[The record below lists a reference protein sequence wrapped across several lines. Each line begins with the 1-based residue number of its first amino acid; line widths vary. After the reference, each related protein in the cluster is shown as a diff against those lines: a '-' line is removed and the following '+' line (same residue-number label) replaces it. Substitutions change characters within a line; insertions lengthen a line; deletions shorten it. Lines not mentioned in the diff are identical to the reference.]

1 MLLIILSWVYIVFTT
16 INLGFG
22 IDKLFK
28 LQNKDFVVTSVLGLF
43 ATTILASF
51 WAIFGRI
58 NVEFHCL
65 LLTLN
70 LLILLKFKNDIFS
83 IYSTFINELKSLSQN
98 LKYYLAII
106 TLCII
111 AQCSSI
117 PYVIDNESYYIQ
129 TIKWLNEYGFVKG
142 LVNLHFFLGQV
153 SGWHITQSAL
163 NFSFLYKNFN
173 DLSGFCLLLGNI
185 FAIQKLN
192 TFFENNDTKYLIVG
206 LFPLFNLF
214 LFQFISAPSPD
225 IPVYVFTFVILF
237 YYIEKHNKISPE
249 IFNLLVILILF
260 TFYIKNTTVTFFL
273 IPLLVLI
280 LNYKILSKKLLKP
293 TLITIVVTGL
303 FVAKNMI
310 ICGSMV
316 FPSKLFNSLNMDYSI
331 PDTIEQFY
339 YDQLKYYGYFI
350 DLNQYNSM
358 SVQDLFLRWL
368 TLPKMNGLFNKI
380 SILLV
385 LIVPILLY
393 KFQNKKEYWSLYFL
407 MLIQL
412 ILLFATSPQYRFF
425 MNFIFFF
432 SLFCLTLFIKRKKPI
447 YFLLQLSLFAS
458 LIVVFLPVNLNRF
471 SNYKF
476 MMEISNFSSTNII
489 FPHKNT
495 KFDTPFETIKK
506 GNLIYNSPIKNDFFW
521 SSGDGNL
528 PSVNKEQ
535 IEYFEKYFHI
545 IPQLRT
551 KNIKDGFY
559 AKEIIPNE

>member
-22 IDKLFK
+22 VDKLFK

-58 NVEFHCL
+58 NIEFHYL

-70 LLILLKFKNDIFS
+70 LLIFLKFKDDIFS
-83 IYSTFINELKSLSQN
+83 IYTTFINELKTLSKN

-106 TLCII
+106 TFCII

-129 TIKWLNEYGFVKG
+129 TIKWLNEYGLVKG

>member
-22 IDKLFK
+22 VDKLFK

-58 NVEFHCL
+58 NIEFHYL

-70 LLILLKFKNDIFS
+70 LLIFLKFKDDIFS
-83 IYSTFINELKSLSQN
+83 IYTTFINELKTLSKN

-106 TLCII
+106 TFCII

-129 TIKWLNEYGFVKG
+129 TIKWLNEYGLVKG

-331 PDTIEQFY
+331 PDAIEQFY

-368 TLPKMNGLFNKI
+368 TLPKMNGLFNKM

-393 KFQNKKEYWSLYFL
+393 KFQNKK
-407 MLIQL
+407 
-412 ILLFATSPQYRFF
+412 
-425 MNFIFFF
+425 
-432 SLFCLTLFIKRKKPI
+432 
-447 YFLLQLSLFAS
+447 
-458 LIVVFLPVNLNRF
+458 
-471 SNYKF
+471 
-476 MMEISNFSSTNII
+476 NIGRYT
-489 FPHKNT
+489 F
-495 KFDTPFETIKK
+495 
-506 GNLIYNSPIKNDFFW
+506 
-521 SSGDGNL
+521 
-528 PSVNKEQ
+528 
-535 IEYFEKYFHI
+535 
-545 IPQLRT
+545 
-551 KNIKDGFY
+551 
-559 AKEIIPNE
+559 

>member
-22 IDKLFK
+22 VDKLFK

-58 NVEFHCL
+58 NIEFHYL

-70 LLILLKFKNDIFS
+70 LLIFLKFKDDIFS
-83 IYSTFINELKSLSQN
+83 IYTTFINELKTLSKN

-106 TLCII
+106 TFCII

-545 IPQLRT
+545 ILQLLT

-559 AKEIIPNE
+559 AKELIPNE

>member
-58 NVEFHCL
+58 NIEFHCL

-70 LLILLKFKNDIFS
+70 ILVLLKFKNDIFS
-83 IYSTFINELKSLSQN
+83 IYTTFINELKTLSKN

-106 TLCII
+106 TFCII

-293 TLITIVVTGL
+293 TLIATVVTGL

-310 ICGSMV
+310 ICGSIV

>member
-22 IDKLFK
+22 VDKLFK

-58 NVEFHCL
+58 NIEFHYL

-70 LLILLKFKNDIFS
+70 LLIFLKFKDDIFS
-83 IYSTFINELKSLSQN
+83 IYTTFINELKTLSKN

-106 TLCII
+106 TFCII

>member
-58 NVEFHCL
+58 NIEFHYL

-70 LLILLKFKNDIFS
+70 LLIFLKFKDDIFS
-83 IYSTFINELKSLSQN
+83 IYTTFINELKSLSQS

-310 ICGSMV
+310 ICGSIV

>member
-22 IDKLFK
+22 INKLFK

-43 ATTILASF
+43 ATTLLASF

-70 LLILLKFKNDIFS
+70 LLISLKFKDDIFS
-83 IYSTFINELKSLSQN
+83 IYTTFINELKTLSKN

-106 TLCII
+106 TFCII

-129 TIKWLNEYGFVKG
+129 TIKWLNEYGLVKG

>member
-22 IDKLFK
+22 VDKLFK

-58 NVEFHCL
+58 NIEFHYL

-70 LLILLKFKNDIFS
+70 LLIFLKFKDDIFS
-83 IYSTFINELKSLSQN
+83 IYTTFINELKTLSQS

-106 TLCII
+106 TFCII

>member
-22 IDKLFK
+22 VDKLFK

-58 NVEFHCL
+58 NIEFHYL

-70 LLILLKFKNDIFS
+70 LLIFLKFKDDIFS
-83 IYSTFINELKSLSQN
+83 IYTTFINELKSLSQS

>member
-1 MLLIILSWVYIVFTT
+1 
-16 INLGFG
+16 
-22 IDKLFK
+22 
-28 LQNKDFVVTSVLGLF
+28 
-43 ATTILASF
+43 
-51 WAIFGRI
+51 
-58 NVEFHCL
+58 
-65 LLTLN
+65 
-70 LLILLKFKNDIFS
+70 
-83 IYSTFINELKSLSQN
+83 
-98 LKYYLAII
+98 
-106 TLCII
+106 
-111 AQCSSI
+111 
-117 PYVIDNESYYIQ
+117 
-129 TIKWLNEYGFVKG
+129 
-142 LVNLHFFLGQV
+142 
-153 SGWHITQSAL
+153 
-163 NFSFLYKNFN
+163 
-173 DLSGFCLLLGNI
+173 
-185 FAIQKLN
+185 
-192 TFFENNDTKYLIVG
+192 
-206 LFPLFNLF
+206 
-214 LFQFISAPSPD
+214 
-225 IPVYVFTFVILF
+225 
-237 YYIEKHNKISPE
+237 
-249 IFNLLVILILF
+249 
-260 TFYIKNTTVTFFL
+260 
-273 IPLLVLI
+273 
-280 LNYKILSKKLLKP
+280 
-293 TLITIVVTGL
+293 
-303 FVAKNMI
+303 
-310 ICGSMV
+310 
-316 FPSKLFNSLNMDYSI
+316 
-331 PDTIEQFY
+331 
-339 YDQLKYYGYFI
+339 
-350 DLNQYNSM
+350 M

-559 AKEIIPNE
+559 AKELIPNE

>member
-58 NVEFHCL
+58 NIEFHCL

-70 LLILLKFKNDIFS
+70 LLISLKFKDYIFS
-83 IYSTFINELKSLSQN
+83 IYSTFIKELKSLSQN

-129 TIKWLNEYGFVKG
+129 TIKWLNEYGLVKG

>member
-58 NVEFHCL
+58 NIEFHCL

-70 LLILLKFKNDIFS
+70 LLILLKFKNDIFA
-83 IYSTFINELKSLSQN
+83 IYSTFINELKSLSQS

-407 MLIQL
+407 MIIQL